1 LKESDGRTPTEA
13 DLLGAFEV
21 HSPEEIK
28 KLLAIG
34 VSPLKLIKGKRPI
47 DCLIE
52 GYLRSSRFAECMRV
66 MLAAGADVGD
76 PLLEALLLEDV
87 PALKTPLAQD
97 QGVLSRTLSLSSAFT
112 RCRDVTALHICA
124 EFNSIGCGKL
134 LIEAGADVN
143 ARSRLNGN
151 GLGGQTPIFHAV
163 NSIFNHCR
171 PMMELLVSAGAS
183 LDIRVQM
190 LLWGEAMPWE
200 TIVFDATPISYA
212 QCGLFRQ
219 FHREERDVYNNIAF
233 LMHARGGSV
242 PAERNVPNKYLAG

>member
-1 LKESDGRTPTEA
+1 MPTEA
-13 DLLGAFEV
+13 DFLGAFEA

-28 KLLAIG
+28 KILATG
-34 VSPLKLIKGKRPI
+34 VSPLELIKGKRPI

-76 PLLEALLLEDV
+76 PLLEALLLDDV
-87 PALKTPLAQD
+87 SALKTQLAQD

-112 RCRDVTALHICA
+112 CCRGVTALHICA
-124 EFNSIGCGKL
+124 EFNSIGCGRL

-143 ARSRLNGN
+143 AGSRLNADGF
-151 GLGGQTPIFHAV
+151 GGQTPIFHAV
-163 NSIFNHCR
+163 NSILNYCR
-171 PMMELLVSAGAS
+171 PMMELLVFAGAS
-183 LDIRVQM
+183 LDLKVQM
-190 LLWGEAMPWE
+190 LLWGDAMPWE

-219 FHREERDVYNNIAF
+219 FHREERDVYNNIAL
-233 LMHARGGSV
+233 LMCARSGSV
-242 PAERNVPNKYLAG
+242 PPERNVPNKYLAG